1 MKSNDQFSFEISLSV
16 LNHLGRNLYRNFM
29 TVLGEAVSNSWDADA
44 QNVWIYIDRKN
55 NSLIIKDDG
64 KGMKRDDFQDKF
76 LKIGYSKRK
85 DGETR
90 TASGRPFI
98 GRKGI
103 GKLALLS
110 CAARITVLSKVLN
123 DEYVGGLIDNS
134 SLTQA
139 ITDDLT
145 PSEYVL
151 GQPDSSFL
159 ENYTNEHIQGTII
172 YFDDIN
178 NGIRNRVDY
187 IKKLVALYFRFSL
200 LDDKFSIFVDD
211 EKITYAHLDSLAN
224 KTQFLWAINGIDDPY
239 IKESLSNRSSLKV
252 KKKLD
257 RNIPIK
263 GFIASVEK
271 PLDLKVISTDERVS
285 IDLFVNGR
293 LREKNLLKH
302 ISKSRIVENYLYG
315 QIHFDELD
323 GEKDRF
329 TSSREGIIADDP
341 KFKELQGYLESIL
354 ATIIEDWDEWRV
366 KLNKDGDSDNKRISK
381 KERKSRELYNTVA
394 EDYLLPKES
403 SNQKK
408 VSRWVDELA
417 NDAQYNFSSY
427 AECFISENL
436 VRKYVQDKKFALSPE
451 AQKEIDKW
459 KKREAQ
465 SKNKGNISIDI
476 RQSNS
481 DLGYLSMTDLANL
494 VDKRDL
500 NKEASLARDANEFK
514 PMRDAVAH
522 TSLLTDI
529 AKNRLTMVYENVKSR
544 IRILLSK

>member
-1 MKSNDQFSFEISLSV
+1 
-16 LNHLGRNLYRNFM
+16 
-29 TVLGEAVSNSWDADA
+29 
-44 QNVWIYIDRKN
+44 
-55 NSLIIKDDG
+55 
-64 KGMKRDDFQDKF
+64 
-76 LKIGYSKRK
+76 
-85 DGETR
+85 
-90 TASGRPFI
+90 
-98 GRKGI
+98 
-103 GKLALLS
+103 
-110 CAARITVLSKVLN
+110 
-123 DEYVGGLIDNS
+123 
-134 SLTQA
+134 
-139 ITDDLT
+139 
-145 PSEYVL
+145 
-151 GQPDSSFL
+151 
-159 ENYTNEHIQGTII
+159 
-172 YFDDIN
+172 
-178 NGIRNRVDY
+178 
-187 IKKLVALYFRFSL
+187 
-200 LDDKFSIFVDD
+200 
-211 EKITYAHLDSLAN
+211 
-224 KTQFLWAINGIDDPY
+224 
-239 IKESLSNRSSLKV
+239 
-252 KKKLD
+252 
-257 RNIPIK
+257 
-263 GFIASVEK
+263 
-271 PLDLKVISTDERVS
+271 
-285 IDLFVNGR
+285 
-293 LREKNLLKH
+293 
-302 ISKSRIVENYLYG
+302 LYG

-522 TSLLTDI
+522 TL
-529 AKNRLTMVYENVKSR
+529 
-544 IRILLSK
+544 